1 MLELQLS
8 ILAISFCVVMLLS
21 AVFAISGN
29 RAVGGWGWSTLLV
42 FTGLGLLTVAAM
54 I

>member
-21 AVFAISGN
+21 AVAISGN
-29 RAVGGWGWSTLLV
+29 RPVGGWAWSTLLV